1 MIIKRKRKPNF
12 IGWLLGPLWGLDS
25 THRRPDFVLLI
36 VVGLILFLGLVFLS
50 SASSTLGYLRFDDA
64 YRFVKQQLTHGIL
77 PGLAAFLIFI
87 RIPYTFYKKFT
98 WIWLIFSLILLIVVL
113 ISGNQYGSAQS
124 WINFGGFSF
133 QPSELVKLFF
143 ILFLAGWLTS
153 QGDQIKDFKRGLIP
167 FVIFLSLVC
176 LLLMLQPDLGTFGII
191 AFVSLAMFFAAGA
204 RFWHLLTLIGAGLGA
219 FGAIILAAPYRLN
232 RISAW
237 LNPDIDPQGIS
248 WQVKQSLIAIGSG
261 GWFGEG
267 LGASRQKSY
276 LPQAANDSIFAIV
289 AEEIGFVFTFL
300 FLILFIILVQRGFRL
315 IKKTPDKYAQLIVL
329 GIIVMLAFQFFVNIA
344 GMLAL
349 VPLTGVPLPFV
360 SLGGSNMIIGLISIG
375 ILANISKCSKN

>member
-1 MIIKRKRKPNF
+1 M
-12 IGWLLGPLWGLDS
+12 GWDA
-25 THRRPDFVLLI
+25 THRRPDFILLI
-36 VVGLILFLGLVFLS
+36 VVGLILFLGLIFLS

-77 PGLAAFLIFI
+77 PGLVAFLIFI

-98 WIWLIFSLILLIVVL
+98 WIWLILSLLLLIAVL

-124 WINFGGFSF
+124 WIDLGSFSF

-143 ILFLAGWLTS
+143 ILFMAGWLTD
-153 QGDQIKDFKRGLIP
+153 QGDQIKDFKKGLLP

-176 LLLMLQPDLGTFGII
+176 LLLMLQPDLGTFAII
-191 AFVSLAMFFAAGA
+191 AFVGMAMFFGAGA
-204 RFWHLLTLIGAGLGA
+204 RFWHLLILLGAGLGA
-219 FGAIILAAPYRLN
+219 FGAMILAAPYRLN

-276 LPQAANDSIFAIV
+276 LPQAANDSIFAII
-289 AEEIGFVFTFL
+289 AEEIGFVFTCL
-300 FLILFIILVQRGFRL
+300 FLILFIVLVQRGFRL
-315 IKKTPDKYAQLIVL
+315 IKKTPDKYGQLVIL
-329 GIIVMLAFQFFVNIA
+329 GVIVMLSFQFFVNIA
-344 GMLAL
+344 GMLSL
-349 VPLTGVPLPFV
+349 MPLTGVPLPFV